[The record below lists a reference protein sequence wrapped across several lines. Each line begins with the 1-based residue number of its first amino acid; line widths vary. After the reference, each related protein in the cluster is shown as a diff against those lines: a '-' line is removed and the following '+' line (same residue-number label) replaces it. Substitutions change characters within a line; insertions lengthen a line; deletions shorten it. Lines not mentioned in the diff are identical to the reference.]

1 MFYIILRQG
10 YIMKRRYILKN
21 KRRFIGIVAI
31 LLLIIST
38 LISTVSAQGYKEIDY
53 IAVKIQK
60 GDTLWSIAEKYGGNS
75 DIRKYIFEIK
85 KANNLLNSQIYEGD
99 ELKVPVY

>member
-1 MFYIILRQG
+1 MN
-10 YIMKRRYILKN
+10 RRYILVN
-21 KRRFIGIVAI
+21 KRRFIVIVAMA
-31 LLLIIST
+31 LMIIST
-38 LISTVSAQGYKEIDY
+38 LIFSASAQGFKEINY
-53 IAVKIQK
+53 ITVKIQK

-99 ELKVPVY
+99 ELKIPVY